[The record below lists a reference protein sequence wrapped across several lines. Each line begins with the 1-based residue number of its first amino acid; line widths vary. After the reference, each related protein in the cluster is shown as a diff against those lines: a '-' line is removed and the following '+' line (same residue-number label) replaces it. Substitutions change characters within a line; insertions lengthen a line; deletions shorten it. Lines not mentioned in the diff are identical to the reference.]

1 MDSRTRN
8 RRTVTLLLLFIA
20 GGPLLTLAV
29 AWACAAWMPAFVLRE
44 DRQPAWNYQRPALWK
59 RPVQSIA
66 DDPREGVGVN
76 ASMTSWIVFARPGD
90 ARLYPGQEESIL
102 APSEHPDWRLVVF
115 HMPGVAAGWPLRAL
129 YCQGGPAAFQGLGSE
144 DQGPIVTDQ
153 MARDN
158 GLWVPSLGERM
169 SGPAYLR
176 LAGLIGNR
184 RPMPVTPIW
193 RGMLIDSL
201 FWGGVL
207 VFAVEVPRLVRR
219 ERRRRRNAC
228 LACGYSL
235 AGLTSC
241 PECGSGR
248 QERG

>member
-1 MDSRTRN
+1 
-8 RRTVTLLLLFIA
+8 
-20 GGPLLTLAV
+20 
-29 AWACAAWMPAFVLRE
+29 MPASAVCPG
-44 DRQPAWNYQRPALWK
+44 DQPVWSYQLPAFWTK
-59 RPVQSIA
+59 RPQDIA
-66 DDPREGVGVN
+66 ESNREGAGV
-76 ASMTSWIVFARPGD
+76 SECISSWIVFGRPGD

-115 HMPGVAAGWPLRAL
+115 HMPGVAAGWPMRAL

-184 RPMPVTPIW
+184 RPIPVVPMW
-193 RGMLIDSL
+193 RGLLIDSL

-207 VFAVEVPRLVRR
+207 VAAVEVPLLLRR

-228 LACGYSL
+228 LECGYSL
-235 AGLTSC
+235 AGLTTC
-241 PECGSGR
+241 PECGRASPDR
-248 QERG
+248 R